1 MGSGTQDLWA
11 LASFGPMSTSHG
23 PHVYQLQPQGMLTA
37 KLNGCIQLFSNQ
49 LVSTCTGLVDE
60 FMRRLQEVGARAATL
75 GNAKDPLTNA
85 QELYNGTMHAK
96 MADLYGENKTLQDCR
111 GTHGLASGKMW

>member
-1 MGSGTQDLWA
+1 
-11 LASFGPMSTSHG
+11 
-23 PHVYQLQPQGMLTA
+23 MLTA

-49 LVSTCTGLVDE
+49 LVSTCAGLVDE

-75 GNAKDPLTNA
+75 GNEVDIPRKVELAKDPLTNA

-96 MADLYGENKTLQDCR
+96 MANLYGENKTLQDCR